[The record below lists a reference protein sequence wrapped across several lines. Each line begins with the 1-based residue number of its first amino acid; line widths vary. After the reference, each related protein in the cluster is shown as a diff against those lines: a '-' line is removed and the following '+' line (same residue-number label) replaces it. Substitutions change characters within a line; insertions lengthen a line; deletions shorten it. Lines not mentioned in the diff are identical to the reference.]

1 MQQDIKELEKIF
13 QLMKQYKVSKLSI
26 GELHIEKIIHEVDK
40 SKVETPNEQLRKMQE
55 DFEKDLPEGSILR
68 DPDLYAAVR

>member
-26 GELHIEKIIHEVDK
+26 GELHIEKNIHEVEK
-40 SKVETPNEQLRKMQE
+40 KAPEVVNEQLRKMQE
-55 DFEKDLPEGSILR
+55 EFEKDLPEGSILR